1 MSTVTNPFI
10 EELRWRGMLQDMT
23 PGAAEQLNKE
33 ITTGYAGFDPTADS
47 LGIGNLVPVMMLK
60 RLQTHGHKPIAL
72 VGGATGMIGD
82 PSGKSAERNL
92 LSEEVLRHNVDS
104 QRKQLERFLDFNS
117 NANGAEIVNN
127 YDWFKD
133 IGYLQFLRDVGKHIT
148 IAYMMSKESVQNR
161 MESGISYTEFSYQ
174 LLQSYDFTVLHQRKN
189 CKLQVGG
196 SDQWGNMVT
205 GTELVRRMHGGEAH
219 AITCPLVTKADGTKF
234 GKTESGNIF
243 LSADRTSPYKFYQ
256 FWLNAADADAG
267 RYLRIF
273 TMLGKE
279 QIEQLE
285 SQHATA
291 PHQRALQKTLAQ
303 EVTRMVHGSE
313 ELTFAMEASEILF
326 GSGTT
331 DALTR
336 YTPRQIESVFEGIPT
351 ATVSKQDFEQGIDA
365 VVLFSDKTGFMPSR
379 SEAKRTLQGKGA
391 RVNKRVIETV
401 DAKVTSEALIN
412 NRYLLLQKG
421 KKDFFLVIVE

>member
-1 MSTVTNPFI
+1 MTLNLL
-10 EELRWRGMLQDMT
+10 EELRWRGMLQDST
-23 PGAAEQLNKE
+23 PGTVDQLNKE
-33 ITTGYAGFDPTADS
+33 STVGYAGFDPTADS
-47 LGIGNLVPVMMLK
+47 LGIGNMVPVMLLK
-60 RLQTHGHKPIAL
+60 RFQLHGHKPIAL

-92 LSEEVLRHNVDS
+92 LSEDVLQHNVES
-104 QRKQLERFLDFNS
+104 QKKQLEKFLDFS
-117 NANGAEIVNN
+117 GSSAAQIVNN
-127 YDWFKD
+127 YDWFKE

-174 LLQSYDFTVLHQRKN
+174 LLQGYDYTVLYKQKN
-189 CKLQVGG
+189 CKLQLGG

-205 GTELVRRMHGGEAH
+205 GTELVRKIHGGEAH

-243 LSADRTSPYKFYQ
+243 LSAERTSPYKFYQ

-267 RYLRIF
+267 RYMRIF
-273 TMLGKE
+273 TLLGKE
-279 QIEQLE
+279 EIETLVQ
-285 SQHATA
+285 QHASA

-303 EVTRMVHGSE
+303 EMTRMVHSNE
-313 ELTFAMEASEILF
+313 DLTFAIEASEILF
-326 GSGTT
+326 GNGTT
-331 DALTR
+331 DALQR
-336 YTPRQIESVFEGIPT
+336 YTPKQIESVFEGIPT
-351 ATVSKQDFEQGIDA
+351 ATISKQELEQGLDA
-365 VVLFSDKTGFMPSR
+365 VLLFSDKTGFMASR
-379 SEAKRTLQGKGA
+379 GEAKRTLQGKGA

-401 DAKVTSEALIN
+401 DAKVSAEALIN

-421 KKDFFLVIVE
+421 KKDFFLVIAE

>member
-1 MSTVTNPFI
+1 MSSTNPFI

-23 PGAAEQLNKE
+23 PGVIDQLNKE

-47 LGIGNLVPVMMLK
+47 LGIGNLVPVMLLK
-60 RLQTHGHKPIAL
+60 RLQLHGHKPIAL

-92 LSEEVLRHNVDS
+92 LSEDVLRHNVES

-117 NANGAEIVNN
+117 GANGAEIVNN

-148 IAYMMSKESVQNR
+148 IAYMLSKESVQNR

-174 LLQSYDFTVLHQRKN
+174 LLQGYDFTVLHKTKN
-189 CKLQVGG
+189 CKLQLGG

-205 GTELVRRMHGGEAH
+205 GTELVRRIAGGDAH
-219 AITCPLVTKADGTKF
+219 AVTCPLVTKADGTKF

-243 LSADRTSPYKFYQ
+243 LSAERTSPYKFYQ

-267 RYLRIF
+267 RYMRIF
-273 TMLGKE
+273 TLLAKDE
-279 QIEQLE
+279 IELIE
-285 SQHATA
+285 TQHTSA
-291 PHQRALQKTLAQ
+291 PHQRALQRTLAQ
-303 EVTRMVHGSE
+303 EVTRMVHGPE
-313 ELTFAMEASEILF
+313 ELTFAVEASEILF
-326 GSGTT
+326 GSATT
-331 DALTR
+331 DALAR
-336 YTPRQIESVFEGIPT
+336 YTPRQIESVFEGIPS
-351 ATVSKQDFEQGIDA
+351 AKVAKSDFEQGIDA
-365 VVLFSDKTGFMPSR
+365 VILFSDKTGFMPSR
-379 SEAKRTLQGKGA
+379 GEAKRTLQGKGA
-391 RVNKRVIETV
+391 RVNKRVIENV

-412 NRYLLLQKG
+412 QRYLLLQKG
-421 KKDFFLVIVE
+421 KKDFFLVIAE